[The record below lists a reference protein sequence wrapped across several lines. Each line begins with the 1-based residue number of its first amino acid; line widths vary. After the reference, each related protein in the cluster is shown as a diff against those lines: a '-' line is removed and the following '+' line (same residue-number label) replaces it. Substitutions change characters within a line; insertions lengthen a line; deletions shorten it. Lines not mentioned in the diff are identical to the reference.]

1 MAVVLV
7 VDFQGSRSDD
17 GMEREGKQRDLVN
30 NKLKSRY
37 FCAARSLIYP
47 ICNSFYGLP
56 ITMCVCVCR
65 IGQRRRRSSFIDLRY
80 A

>member
-47 ICNSFYGLP
+47 ICDSYYGLP
-56 ITMCVCVCR
+56 ITMCVCVSIR
-65 IGQRRRRSSFIDLRY
+65 QRRRRSRFIDLRY